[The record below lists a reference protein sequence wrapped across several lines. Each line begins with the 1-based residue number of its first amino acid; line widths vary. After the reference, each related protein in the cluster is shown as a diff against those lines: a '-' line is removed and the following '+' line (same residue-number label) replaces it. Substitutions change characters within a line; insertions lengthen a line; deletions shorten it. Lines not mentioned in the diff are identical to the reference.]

1 MIEQYKILPYKK
13 VFPILRKTIGVD
25 FYSKFSYKI
34 ETNQG
39 LVYRLNDQI
48 IFLAKNNHDCI
59 IFKNENDLKGM
70 VDNDNF
76 PIEEPEW
83 NPFSREKERIINF
96 HLQHNHY
103 HRFLNQQL
111 KLDFE
116 RIDMEAIEKYLSK
129 VIGRTIKKAATE
141 KETIGLISIVGQKFK
156 ELYPSKW
163 IGSKRYGTYNSYLEP
178 NLVTNNKRVILVSD
192 LIRNS
197 LKWKIKS
204 TNSIFNGLNFL
215 NKDESEIGYD
225 YKQYT
230 GVRMIEKIE

>member
-1 MIEQYKILPYKK
+1 MTEQYKILPYKK
-13 VFPILRKTIGVD
+13 IFPILRKTVGVD
-25 FYSKFSYKI
+25 FYSRFSYKI

-39 LVYRLNDQI
+39 LVYKLNDQI

-59 IFKNENDLKGM
+59 IFENENDLKGM
-70 VDNDNF
+70 IDNDNF

-83 NPFSREKERIINF
+83 NPFVREKERITNF
-96 HLQHNHY
+96 HLQHKHY
-103 HRFLNQQL
+103 KEFLNQQL
-111 KLDFE
+111 KFNFE
-116 RIDMEAIEKYLSK
+116 QIDMEEIEKYLSK
-129 VIGRTIKKAATE
+129 VIGRTIKKVSTE

-178 NLVTNNKRVILVSD
+178 SLVTNNKRVIPVSD

-197 LKWKIKS
+197 IKWKLKS
-204 TNSIFNGLNFL
+204 ANHIFNGFNFL
-215 NKDESEIGYD
+215 NKSKTEIGYD

-230 GVRMIEKIE
+230 SHRTIQDIE